1 MAEDGV
7 IADRYPVNELTG
19 AGYAQ
24 RTLANVRD
32 SDATLVISFGPP
44 EGGTR
49 LTLEHARELGR
60 SLLVIDAAVTSVEDA
75 AARVLAWLA
84 QERVQCLNVAGPRA
98 SREGR
103 AHAYTRELLGR
114 VLASLASGLGLEQ
127 L

>member
-1 MAEDGV
+1 V
-7 IADRYPVNELTG
+7 IADRYPLSELPG

-32 SDATLVISFGPP
+32 SDGTLVISFGPP

-60 SLLVIDAAVTSVEDA
+60 SLLVIDAAVTSVDDA
-75 AARVLAWLA
+75 VDPVLAWLE
-84 QERVQCLNVAGPRA
+84 QQSIGCLNVAGPRA

-103 AHAYTRELLGR
+103 AHAYSQELLSR
-114 VLASLASGLGLEQ
+114 VLARLESPHRSPQ
-127 L
+127 PV